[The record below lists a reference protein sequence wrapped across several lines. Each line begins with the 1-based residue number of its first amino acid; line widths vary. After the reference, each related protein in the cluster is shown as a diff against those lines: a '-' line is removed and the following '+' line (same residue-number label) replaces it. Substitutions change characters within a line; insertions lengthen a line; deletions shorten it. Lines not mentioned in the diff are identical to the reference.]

1 MANLYLLKYNNYI
14 NRLVKKP
21 YATIAEYLDSHDYEA
36 FFSMNFNPNDGATTT
51 HTFNSYFIDF
61 IPNYLLVENE
71 ETGAF
76 TRWFV
81 IEARRT
87 RGGQYVLSLKRDILS
102 DFYNES
108 LNAICFISKGYIGA
122 ENPLI
127 FNSEGV
133 AVNQI
138 KQNEIPLRDS
148 TRAAW
153 IIGYLAPNLAAEGD
167 VNISVNY
174 EQESIPDITEF
185 EFSDYV
191 GKEVKGLINQDKS
204 YFGLYAKKSG
214 AGSFDIVYRYFN
226 NRGEKQGVTAGAN
239 YPHGTLYVENKDGD
253 QVASLLLN
261 INSNIFN
268 TVVSDYLNNEDYE
281 DILKLKD
288 KVYNDNG
295 VYKKVTLTPIEGD
308 KYLDHNSYSD
318 TEPNIIQT
326 VTSALEE
333 VGCDVSAYDP
343 LAKQALPMRIYY
355 SSFTLTLEEVGTPI
369 TTANVTLKSTI
380 KQLSDAPYKM
390 FCIPVSDNA
399 ILRVGETEVIT
410 NKERMLQLANSIA
423 TQLKAGSDGFLYDLQ
438 LLPYCPI
445 ESKFA
450 LTSGVNGIE
459 YIGEGTEHKDYDVI
473 RDSSDVAIGYLFYC
487 DKSSFTTNITSNYSP
502 TMPSVDVSNP
512 VDFKTKNETYM
523 FRISSP
529 NFSNYE
535 DFNLF
540 KNYGIDYVNV
550 DCTYKPLT
558 PYIKLNIN
566 YKGLYGK
573 DFNDQRGLILG
584 GDFSLPII
592 SDQWVNYQI
601 QNKNYANIFER
612 ETQNLEYKHKWN
624 MASTVTGAVVGTAAG
639 ALGGGMLG
647 GPAGAVIGGVGSAIM
662 GGLDI
667 GAAAATHAE
676 DMDYRRDIYQYRI
689 QNVQALPQ
697 GLVKTSAFNFN
708 SRLHPF
714 IEIYNC
720 TAEETQIVKNKIK
733 YSGMTLNIIGSIKDY
748 LNPSDITYI
757 QGKIIRININEDYH
771 VAQELNKE
779 LNMGVY
785 YE

>member
-36 FFSMNFNPNDGATTT
+36 FFSMNFNPNDGTTTT

-87 RGGQYVLSLKRDILS
+87 RGGQYILSLKRDVLS
-102 DFYNES
+102 DFYYES
-108 LNAICFISKGYIGA
+108 LNAISFISKGFIGA

-153 IIGYLAPNLAAEGD
+153 IVGYLAPNLAAEGD

-174 EQESIPDITEF
+174 EQEVIPDIEEF
-185 EFSDYV
+185 EYPEYIGKNLTGFINKETSSILFDIQAYPATPMVVRYFNGTSHLGRTDVYRDAPQQRITITNATSENFAKANLNIDYELFKTVLENNISDSEYLNV
-191 GKEVKGLINQDKS
+191 LALNNKVYKDGNT
-204 YFGLYAKKSG
+204 YKKVVIERRSEKHLT
-214 AGSFDIVYRYFN
+214 GSIVESRYPNIYQNIIAALNSLGYTYRAYDGSSTIQIPVDIVY
-226 NRGEKQGVTAGAN
+226 
-239 YPHGTLYVENKDGD
+239 
-253 QVASLLLN
+253 
-261 INSNIFN
+261 
-268 TVVSDYLNNEDYE
+268 SDFT
-281 DILKLKD
+281 I
-288 KVYNDNG
+288 
-295 VYKKVTLTPIEGD
+295 TF
-308 KYLDHNSYSD
+308 
-318 TEPNIIQT
+318 
-326 VTSALEE
+326 EE
-333 VGCDVSAYDP
+333 VGS
-343 LAKQALPMRIYY
+343 
-355 SSFTLTLEEVGTPI
+355 PI
-369 TTANVTLKSTI
+369 TSANVTLKSTI

-390 FCIPVSDNA
+390 FCIPISDNA
-399 ILRVGETEVIT
+399 ILKVGDNKIVT

-445 ESKFA
+445 EDKFA
-450 LTSGVNGIE
+450 LTSGENGIE
-459 YIGEGTEHKDYDVI
+459 YIGEGTEHKDYDI
-473 RDSSDVAIGYLFYC
+473 IKDSSDTAIGYLFYC
-487 DKSSFTTNITSNYSP
+487 DKSSFTTNIIGSYAAI
-502 TMPSVDVSNP
+502 MPSVDVSNP
-512 VDFKTKNETYM
+512 IDFKTKNETYM

-529 NFSNYE
+529 NYSNYD

-540 KNYGIDYVNV
+540 KNYGINYINV

-624 MASTVTGAVVGTAAG
+624 MASTITGAAVGTAAG
-639 ALGGGMLG
+639 ALGGAMLG
-647 GPAGAVIGGVGSAIM
+647 NAAAGG
-662 GGLDI
+662 I
-667 GAAAATHAE
+667 GAAAGGILDIIGTAATHAE

-697 GLVKTSAFNFN
+697 GLIKTSAFNFN

>member
-21 YATIAEYLDSHDYEA
+21 YTTIAEYLDSHDYEA

-61 IPNYLLVENE
+61 IPNYLLAENE

-81 IEARRT
+81 MEARRT
-87 RGGQYVLSLKRDILS
+87 RGGQYVLSLKRDVLS

-108 LNAICFISKGYIGA
+108 LNAISFISKGYVGA

-127 FNSEGV
+127 FNSEGI

-138 KQNEIPLRDS
+138 KKTEIPLKDE

-153 IIGYLAPNLAAEGD
+153 IVGYLSPNLGAEGD
-167 VNISVNY
+167 LSISVNY
-174 EQESIPDITEF
+174 EQENIPDISEF
-185 EFSDYV
+185 EYNDYV
-191 GKEVKGLINQDKS
+191 GSEIKGLVNLDKS

-214 AGSFDIVYRYFN
+214 VGSFDIVYRYFDN
-226 NRGEKQGVTAGAN
+226 QGENQGAAAGAT
-239 YPHGTLYVENKDGD
+239 YPHNTMYISNKNGVE
-253 QVASLLLN
+253 VANLDLN
-261 INSNIFN
+261 INANIFN
-268 TVVSDYLNNEDYE
+268 TVLSDYFNNEDYQE
-281 DILKLKD
+281 ILKLKD
-288 KVYNDNG
+288 KIYNDNG
-295 VYKKVTLTPIEGD
+295 VYKKVTLSTVDGE
-308 KYLDHNSYSD
+308 KYLDHNSYSN

-326 VTSALEE
+326 VENELTNKGCE
-333 VGCDVSAYDP
+333 VGTYNQSST
-343 LAKQALPMRIYY
+343 KALPMRIYY
-355 SSFTLTLEEVGTPI
+355 SSFTLTLEVVGSPI
-369 TTANVTLKSTI
+369 TSANVTLKSTI

-390 FCIPVSDNA
+390 FCIPVADNA
-399 ILRVGETEVIT
+399 ILKVGNTQIYT
-410 NKERMLQLANSIA
+410 NRERMLQLANSIA
-423 TQLKAGSDGFLYDLQ
+423 TNLKAGSDGFLYDLQ

-445 ESKFA
+445 EDKFA

-473 RDSSDVAIGYLFYC
+473 KDGEDNAVGYLFYC
-487 DKSSFTTNITSNYSP
+487 DKSSFTTDIKNIWSSYTP
-502 TMPSVDVSNP
+502 KLDIAKPIE
-512 VDFKTKNETYM
+512 FKTKNETYM
-523 FRISSP
+523 FRLCSP
-529 NFSNYE
+529 NFSNFE

-540 KNYGIDYVNV
+540 KNYGVDYINV

-624 MASTVTGAVVGTAAG
+624 MASTVTGAAVGTAAG
-639 ALGGGMLG
+639 ALGGAMLG
-647 GPAGAVIGGVGSAIM
+647 NAAAGG
-662 GGLDI
+662 I
-667 GAAAATHAE
+667 GAAAGGILDIIGTAATHAE

-720 TAEETQIVKNKIK
+720 TAEETEIVKNKIK
-733 YSGMTLNIIGSIKDY
+733 YSGMTLNLIGSIKDY